1 MNMLPNRRA
10 QQQKNRL
17 KSLMGP
23 FSATSLSHLVDTA
36 YCFFRRRA
44 VGVALEEDVVDR
56 GGPLTIGLGTGDA
69 DVLIFFSESFNGSDD
84 KDVT

>member
-1 MNMLPNRRA
+1 
-10 QQQKNRL
+10 
-17 KSLMGP
+17 
-23 FSATSLSHLVDTA
+23 VDTA